1 MKKKLITLE
10 NVEEFIEGDE
20 LNMSKDMILLPKV
33 NDYLKNKGVKIRYVS
48 DSCKS
53 LEERIK
59 LILTKDFN
67 IADER
72 VIGEVLKKI
81 KGGINNGD

>member
-1 MKKKLITLE
+1 MKKKLVTLE
-10 NVEEFIEGDE
+10 NVEEFIVGDE

-48 DSCKS
+48 NSCQS

-59 LILTKDFN
+59 FILEKDFN
-67 IADER
+67 ISDKR
-72 VIGEVLKKI
+72 IINEVLKKV
-81 KGGINNGD
+81 KGGITNGY

>member
-10 NVEEFIEGDE
+10 NVEEFIVGDE

-53 LEERIK
+53 LGERIK

-67 IADER
+67 ISDER
-72 VIGEVLKKI
+72 VIGEVLKKV
-81 KGGINNGD
+81 KGGINNGY

>member
-10 NVEEFIEGDE
+10 NVEEFIVEDE
-20 LNMSKDMILLPKV
+20 LSMSKNMILLPKV
-33 NDYLKNKGVKIRYVS
+33 NDYLKNKGVKIKYVS

-59 LILTKDFN
+59 LILTKEFN
-67 IADER
+67 VTDER
-72 VIGEVLKKI
+72 VIGEVLKKV
-81 KGGINNGD
+81 KGGINNGY

>member
-10 NVEEFIEGDE
+10 NVEEFIVGDE

-48 DSCKS
+48 DSSKS

-67 IADER
+67 ISDER
-72 VIGEVLKKI
+72 VIGEVLKKV
-81 KGGINNGD
+81 KGGINNGY

>member
-10 NVEEFIEGDE
+10 NVEEFIVGDE
-20 LNMSKDMILLPKV
+20 LSMSKNMILLPKV
-33 NDYLKNKGVKIRYVS
+33 NDYLKNKGVKIKYVS

-59 LILTKDFN
+59 LILTKEFN
-67 IADER
+67 VTDEK
-72 VIGEVLKKI
+72 VIGEVLKKV
-81 KGGINNGD
+81 KGGINNGY

>member
-10 NVEEFIEGDE
+10 NVEEFIVGDE

-67 IADER
+67 ISDER
-72 VIGEVLKKI
+72 VISEVLKKV
-81 KGGINNGD
+81 KGGINNGY

>member
-10 NVEEFIEGDE
+10 NVEEFIVGDE

-67 IADER
+67 ISDER

-81 KGGINNGD
+81 KGGINNGY

>member
-10 NVEEFIEGDE
+10 NVEELIIGDE
-20 LNMSKDMILLPKV
+20 LNISKDMILLPKV
-33 NDYLKNKGVKIRYVS
+33 NDYLKNKGVKIRYIS
-48 DSCKS
+48 DGCKS

-67 IADER
+67 VSDER
-72 VIGEVLKKI
+72 VIGEVLKKV
-81 KGGINNGD
+81 KGGINNGY

>member
-10 NVEEFIEGDE
+10 NVEEFIVGDE
-20 LNMSKDMILLPKV
+20 LSMSKNMILLPKV
-33 NDYLKNKGVKIRYVS
+33 NDYLKNKGVKIKYVS

-59 LILTKDFN
+59 LILTKEFN
-67 IADER
+67 VTDER
-72 VIGEVLKKI
+72 VIGEVLKKV
-81 KGGINNGD
+81 KGGINNGY

>member
-10 NVEEFIEGDE
+10 NVEEFIVGDE

-67 IADER
+67 ISDER

>member
-10 NVEEFIEGDE
+10 NVEEFIVGDE

-48 DSCKS
+48 DSFKS

-67 IADER
+67 ISDER
-72 VIGEVLKKI
+72 VIGEVLKKV
-81 KGGINNGD
+81 KGGINNGY

>member
-10 NVEEFIEGDE
+10 NVEEFIVGDE

-67 IADER
+67 IADEK

-81 KGGINNGD
+81 KGGIKNGD

>member
-10 NVEEFIEGDE
+10 NVEEFIVEDE
-20 LNMSKDMILLPKV
+20 LSMSKNMILLPKV
-33 NDYLKNKGVKIRYVS
+33 NDYLKNKGVKIKYVS

-59 LILTKDFN
+59 LILTKEFN
-67 IADER
+67 VTDEK
-72 VIGEVLKKI
+72 VIGEVLKKV
-81 KGGINNGD
+81 KGGINNGY

>member
-10 NVEEFIEGDE
+10 NVEEFIVGDE

-33 NDYLKNKGVKIRYVS
+33 NDYLKNIGVKIQYVS

-67 IADER
+67 ISDER
-72 VIGEVLKKI
+72 VIGEVLKKV
-81 KGGINNGD
+81 KGGINNGY

>member
-10 NVEEFIEGDE
+10 NVEEFIVGDE
-20 LNMSKDMILLPKV
+20 LNMSKDMILLLKV
-33 NDYLKNKGVKIRYVS
+33 NDYLKNKGVKIRYIS

-59 LILTKDFN
+59 LILSKDFN
-67 IADER
+67 ISDER
-72 VIGEVLKKI
+72 VIGEVLKKV
-81 KGGINNGD
+81 KGGINNGY

>member
-10 NVEEFIEGDE
+10 NVEEFIVGDE

-48 DSCKS
+48 DSCES

-67 IADER
+67 ISDER
-72 VIGEVLKKI
+72 VIGEVLKKV
-81 KGGINNGD
+81 KGGINNGY

>member
-10 NVEEFIEGDE
+10 NIEEFIVGDE
-20 LNMSKDMILLPKV
+20 LNVSKDMILLPKV

-67 IADER
+67 ISDER

-81 KGGINNGD
+81 KGGISNGD

>member
-10 NVEEFIEGDE
+10 NVEEFIVGDE

-67 IADER
+67 ISDER
-72 VIGEVLKKI
+72 VISEVLKKI

>member
-10 NVEEFIEGDE
+10 NVEEFIAGDE

-67 IADER
+67 ISDER
-72 VIGEVLKKI
+72 VIGEVLKKV
-81 KGGINNGD
+81 KGGINNGY

>member
-10 NVEEFIEGDE
+10 NVEEFIVGDG

-67 IADER
+67 ISDER
-72 VIGEVLKKI
+72 VIGEVLKKV
-81 KGGINNGD
+81 KGGINNGY

>member
-10 NVEEFIEGDE
+10 NVEEFIAGDE

-48 DSCKS
+48 DSCKN

-81 KGGINNGD
+81 KGGIKNGD

>member
-10 NVEEFIEGDE
+10 NVEEFIVGDE
-20 LNMSKDMILLPKV
+20 LNMSKDMILLPNV

-59 LILTKDFN
+59 LILIKDFN
-67 IADER
+67 ISDER
-72 VIGEVLKKI
+72 VIGEVLKKV
-81 KGGINNGD
+81 KGGINNGY

>member
-10 NVEEFIEGDE
+10 NVEEFIVGDE

-59 LILTKDFN
+59 LILIKDFN
-67 IADER
+67 ISDER
-72 VIGEVLKKI
+72 VIGEVLKKV
-81 KGGINNGD
+81 KGGINNGY

>member
-10 NVEEFIEGDE
+10 NVEEFIVGDE

-33 NDYLKNKGVKIRYVS
+33 NDYLKKKGVKIRYVS
-48 DSCKS
+48 DSFKS

-67 IADER
+67 ISDER
-72 VIGEVLKKI
+72 VIGEVLKKV
-81 KGGINNGD
+81 KGGINNGY